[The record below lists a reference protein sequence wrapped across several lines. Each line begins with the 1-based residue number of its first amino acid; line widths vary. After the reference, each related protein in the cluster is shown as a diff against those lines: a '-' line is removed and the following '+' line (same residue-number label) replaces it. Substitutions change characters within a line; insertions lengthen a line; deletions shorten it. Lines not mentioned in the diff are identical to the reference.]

1 MKKPRIPISYL
12 GLPARFQRKEVPD
25 RKQVTVLLSGPE
37 PQRTL
42 LEEKIIEQAKQSEQ
56 PITLVR
62 GLPGTEEK
70 LSLPAF
76 IQQFNHLESEDLQN
90 ILQQSEL
97 VITRSGY
104 TSIMELMQLQVKT
117 VLVPTPGQT
126 EQEYLATTLQLKGY
140 ALQMPQENFDLV
152 KAIAQSRVHTY
163 HFPVVSLFDAQKIQI
178 LMTSAI
184 SNHRNSK
191 KLFLCFV

>member
-1 MKKPRIPISYL
+1 
-12 GLPARFQRKEVPD
+12 
-25 RKQVTVLLSGPE
+25 
-37 PQRTL
+37 
-42 LEEKIIEQAKQSEQ
+42 
-56 PITLVR
+56 
-62 GLPGTEEK
+62 
-70 LSLPAF
+70 
-76 IQQFNHLESEDLQN
+76 
-90 ILQQSEL
+90 
-97 VITRSGY
+97 
-104 TSIMELMQLQVKT
+104 MQLQVKT